1 MSAASRNTAFVS
13 LGMSC
18 QSASQ
23 IRKGAE
29 VMSAALGETFEPDRH
44 FFDGLISPVAGVAQ
58 LFEDGFPMFERA
70 ALEPGPGHPVWTPYG
85 LRFLH
90 HFRGEDGI
98 ADIDRYYDEDLSRFS
113 YLREK
118 FLRLAETRRVVFVIS
133 NSQNNLD
140 QVADETGLDRLDF
153 DNAEL
158 DRLQKAVDGFFGRS
172 HEYLVVSHWQRH
184 GGIKRPDMWILDADE
199 SDWNGDKRQWRALFA
214 DYLCEAP
221 AEPGKPDPEA

>member
-1 MSAASRNTAFVS
+1 MSAVSENTAFIS

-29 VMSAALGETFEPDRH
+29 VMSEALGETVEPDRH
-44 FFDGLISPVAGVAQ
+44 FFDGLISPVAGLAQ
-58 LFEDGFPMFERA
+58 LFEDGFPMFDRA
-70 ALEPGPGHPVWTPYG
+70 ALERDPDHPVWKPYG

-98 ADIDRYYDEDLSRFS
+98 PDIDRYYSEDLSRFS

-118 FLRLAETRRVVFVIS
+118 FLSLVETPRIVFVIS

-140 QVADETGLDRLDF
+140 QVADETGLERLDF

-158 DRLQKAVDGFFGRS
+158 DRLQSAVDGFFGRP

-184 GGIKRPDMWILDADE
+184 GGIRRPDMWILDADD
-199 SDWNGDKRQWRALFA
+199 SDWNGDKSQWRALFA
-214 DYLCEAP
+214 EYLSSAP
-221 AEPGKPDPEA
+221 ADS